1 MYPQEEGPREP
12 QRGCSRAV
20 YGEVNVHGARGGTWQ
35 PWTAPLGAVFVGWL
49 VRAVF
54 SSQYIEQKV

>member
-1 MYPQEEGPREP
+1 M
-12 QRGCSRAV
+12 